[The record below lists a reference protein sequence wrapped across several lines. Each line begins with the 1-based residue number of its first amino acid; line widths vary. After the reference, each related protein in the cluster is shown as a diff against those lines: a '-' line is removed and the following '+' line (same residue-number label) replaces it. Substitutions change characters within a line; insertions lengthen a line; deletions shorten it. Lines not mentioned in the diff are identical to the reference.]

1 MDGLQLLALF
11 AAVAVVIVVILM
23 TFIMDYWSEYR
34 ARPLLEAWLSP
45 VQLEQLR
52 TSGYFDVIGSD
63 SGKIYRVRQGRLM
76 NVDELGPS
84 GIPLIHWCFLPEGHL
99 PISDIMLAQK
109 IALETDEKRTL
120 TIAGRGFVSQ
130 RVA

>member
-76 NVDELGPS
+76 NVGS
-84 GIPLIHWCFLPEGHL
+84 
-99 PISDIMLAQK
+99 
-109 IALETDEKRTL
+109 R
-120 TIAGRGFVSQ
+120 
-130 RVA
+130 